1 MILLLLLFSK
11 LLNAAVSVLLGGHGS
26 HSHKPDE
33 KEVHSRDS
41 DKKKNSNRK
50 NSPST
55 KRETVTHELVQSNG
69 VQPCC
74 CATGDPAGQL
84 ERLNQMADVL
94 NEELSRKNACG
105 QGDVDSLS
113 VAQGSHINDQD
124 AKDDDLPLDDNDR
137 DSGNGSDDGEN
148 KEKVVDDEKYGD
160 TNEEQKR
167 LVRMGVNTALAIAL
181 HNFPEG
187 LATFVA
193 AIDDPRV
200 GSVLALAIAIHNIPE
215 GLCVALP
222 IYYATGNRRNAFMWA
237 LLSGA
242 SELLA
247 ALLGWAVLASV
258 FSDNLY
264 GVIFGMVAGMMV
276 VISIRELVPTAH
288 FYDPEDTVVTYSFI
302 AGMILIAFSMVLFL
316 L

>member
-1 MILLLLLFSK
+1 
-11 LLNAAVSVLLGGHGS
+11 LLGGHGS

-33 KEVHSRDS
+33 KEVHSHNS
-41 DKKKNSNRK
+41 DKKKKANTK
-50 NSPST
+50 NSRAT
-55 KRETVTHELVQSNG
+55 KRETVTHELIQSNG

-74 CATGDPAGQL
+74 CATNDPAGQL

-94 NEELSRKNACG
+94 NEEISRENTCG
-105 QGDVDSLS
+105 DGDVDSVP
-113 VAQGSHINDQD
+113 VAQGSDMHDQE
-124 AKDDDLPLDDNDR
+124 AKDEELPLGDND
-137 DSGNGSDDGEN
+137 SDDGDN
-148 KEKVVDDEKYGD
+148 KNDKDEKVDNYEKDGD
-160 TNEEQKR
+160 TNDEQKR
-167 LVRMGVNTALAIAL
+167 LVRMGVNTALAIGL

-193 AIDDPRV
+193 AVDDPRV
-200 GSVLALAIAIHNIPE
+200 GSVLAVAIAIHNIPE

-222 IYYATGNRRNAFMWA
+222 IYFATGNRRNAFLWA

-276 VISIRELVPTAH
+276 VISIRELLPTAH
-288 FYDPEDTVVTYSFI
+288 LYDPEDTVVTYSFI
-302 AGMILIAFSMVLFL
+302 AGMILIASSLVLFL